1 MLQSIKKI
9 YYLLSRDQRRKLAFL
24 QVLIIFMSFTEVIGV
39 LSIGPFM
46 SLVSDLDQINGD
58 NFISKI
64 YAFTGILDQKI
75 FIIYSAFAVII
86 LLSFAAI
93 VNIFTIWKISMYA
106 ANVGATL
113 SNRLFVYYVQQPW
126 LFHASGNSSELVN
139 KIVQES
145 ARLNT
150 MVINPFMQFI
160 ARFVMGII
168 MILAMIIYNPVVAI
182 AAILIFGF
190 SYYML
195 FILSRIRLK
204 KNGEIISDQQA
215 KRFKVMSEGF
225 GGIKDTLILGRQSS
239 FINQFISSSNKMAHA
254 AGNTNTLT
262 LYPKYLL
269 ELLAYTG
276 VVSLVIYLIFNNNG
290 QIESVLPTLAIF
302 SLAGFK
308 ILPAFQLCYS
318 SISVIRAN
326 LSSFESLE
334 DDLANSVLSLENED
348 WNQSFV
354 QGQWDFK
361 STISA
366 KNISFQYPSSREI
379 ILHDINF
386 EIAAGEFIGLVGSSG
401 SGKSTFIDI
410 LLGLI
415 QPISGDIFI
424 DGEKLDASNIRKWQ
438 NSIGVVSQ
446 NIFLADAS
454 IRENIAFGL
463 PKNEID
469 ESQVIL
475 GAKLANLETFIS
487 SLPDGLD
494 TRVGERGIQLSG
506 GQRQRIGIARAL
518 YNNANVLIFDEATS
532 ALDGVTEKKVMD
544 AIYNLAGTKTIITI
558 AHRIATVKKC
568 DSIFLLDQ
576 GKIIERGTFDSLS
589 SKNKLF
595 KRMTELA

>member
-1 MLQSIKKI
+1 MLQSIIKI
-9 YYLLSRDQRRKLAFL
+9 HSLLSRDQRRKLALL
-24 QVLIIFMSFTEVIGV
+24 QILIIFMSFTEVIGV

-46 SLVSDLDQINGD
+46 SLVSDIDQINGD
-58 NFISKI
+58 NLISKV
-64 YAFTGILDQKI
+64 YVFSGMAEPNL

-106 ANVGATL
+106 ATVGAAL
-113 SNRLFVYYVQQPW
+113 SNRLFVYYVQQSW

-145 ARLNT
+145 TRLNT
-150 MVINPFMQFI
+150 LVINPVMTLI
-160 ARFVMGII
+160 ARSVMCTV
-168 MILAMIIYNPVVAI
+168 MIAAMIIYNPLVAVT
-182 AAILIFGF
+182 AFLIFGF
-190 SYYML
+190 SYYFL
-195 FILSRIRLK
+195 FLFSRSRLQ
-204 KNGEIISDQQA
+204 KNGEVITNQQA
-215 KRFKVMSEGF
+215 SRFKVMSEGF

-239 FINQFISSSNKMAHA
+239 FINQFISSSNKIAYA
-254 AGNTNTLT
+254 TGNSNTLT

-276 VVSLVIYLIFNNNG
+276 VVSLVIFLIFENNG
-290 QIESVLPTLAIF
+290 QIEAVLPTLAIF

-308 ILPAFQLCYS
+308 ILPAFQMCYS
-318 SISVIRAN
+318 SIALIRAN

-334 DDLANSVLSLENED
+334 NDLVNSSEAMETEAWNESQ
-348 WNQSFV
+348 NK
-354 QGQWDFK
+354 GKLKFK
-361 STISA
+361 TKISA
-366 KNISFQYPSSREI
+366 NNISFQYPSSKAI

-415 QPISGDIFI
+415 EPISGDIFI
-424 DGEKLDASNIRKWQ
+424 DGEKLQAANIRKWQ

-463 PKNEID
+463 SANDID

-475 GAKLANLETFIS
+475 GSKLANLESFID

-518 YNNANVLIFDEATS
+518 YNKADVLIFDEATS

-544 AIYNLAGTKTIITI
+544 AIYNLAGTKTIIAV
-558 AHRIATVKKC
+558 AHRISTVKKC

-576 GKIIERGTFDSLS
+576 GKIIDRGTFDSLS
-589 SKNKLF
+589 SKNVLF
-595 KRMTELA
+595 KKMTELA